1 MAESLT
7 LVPLGVGAAY
17 GRPDEAQSAY
27 LVRAGDR
34 AVCLDLGAGTFNRL
48 CGVMR
53 PQDLDA
59 VVITHLHP
67 DHIADLLALRVYMA
81 WGPGAGPPLRVIGPP
96 GLRDRL
102 VAFTDASG
110 WDEGLAFEEVNPPG
124 GEVDLGGDLVLRFA
138 EVPHLKPTFAVR
150 VDHGGKSFCFGAD
163 CAPNDVL
170 PEFASQS
177 DLLLLECS
185 FGAGTV
191 PDGVPHLCAAD
202 AAHLARRADARRLL
216 LTHCYPEFD
225 RDEALAAARAMVD
238 VPVSFAVAGRPE
250 PA

>member
-17 GRPDEAQSAY
+17 GRPDEEQSAY
-27 LVRAGDR
+27 LVQAGDR
-34 AVCLDLGAGTFNRL
+34 SVCLDLGAGTLNRL
-48 CGVMR
+48 CG
-53 PQDLDA
+53 A
-59 VVITHLHP
+59 VPPERLEVLVITHMHP
-67 DHIADLLALRVYMA
+67 DHMADLLALRVYMA
-81 WGPGAGPPLRVIGPP
+81 WGPGKGAQLRVLGPP

-102 VAFTDASG
+102 MAFTDTTG
-110 WDEGLAFEEVNPPG
+110 WDEGLAFEEIDPAAGVM
-124 GEVDLGGDLVLRFA
+124 DLGGDVTLRFA
-138 EVPHLKPTFAVR
+138 EVPHLEPTFAVR
-150 VDHGGKSFCFGAD
+150 IDHGGKSICYGAD

-170 PEFASQS
+170 PELALKS

-191 PDGVPHLCAAD
+191 PHGVPHLCAD
-202 AAHLARRADARRLL
+202 AAAHIARRAEARRLL

-225 RDEALAAARAMVD
+225 RDEALAAARARVD

-250 PA
+250 TA